1 MGIGRLI
8 PPVYVVVTPAC
19 RRSRRPCPLY
29 HAFVLFILLLV
40 VLYSVYCQP
49 CRRSRSAFFVAHIV
63 PQCIAPSLSNCLQ
76 EIKEAAER
84 LALENK
90 RLEKQLQLERS
101 LKER

>member
-1 MGIGRLI
+1 MHM
-8 PPVYVVVTPAC
+8 
-19 RRSRRPCPLY
+19 S
-29 HAFVLFILLLV
+29 FLLCV
-40 VLYSVYCQP
+40 
-49 CRRSRSAFFVAHIV
+49 HT
-63 PQCIAPSLSNCLQ
+63 LQ